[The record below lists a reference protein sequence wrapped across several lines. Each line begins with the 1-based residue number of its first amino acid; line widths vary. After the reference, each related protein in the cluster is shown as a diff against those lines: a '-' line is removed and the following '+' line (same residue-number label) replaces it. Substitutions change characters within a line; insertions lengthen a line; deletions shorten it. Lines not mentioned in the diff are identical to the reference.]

1 MEVRDLN
8 LIEQECIN
16 YLIAEERRS
25 HPEETEFLSDEEV
38 LLRTP
43 MTEEDLQAFIYMDNL
58 NKMQEIKE
66 QIKKILLELKD
77 IEEDIAFNEQEIA
90 TSRISSIQV
99 SELKRENSFL
109 RGRVFVLNQML
120 KDLQEASNRGKVEN
134 EQFGSR

>member
-77 IEEDIAFNEQEIA
+77 IEEDIAFNEKEIA

>member
-16 YLIAEERRS
+16 YLIAEERRN

-58 NKMQEIKE
+58 NKMQEIRE

-77 IEEDIAFNEQEIA
+77 IEEDIAFNEKEIA